1 MTVVETIFMSRITPD
16 KKIEGNRTRSNI
28 MAGILAI
35 VNIDLQST
43 LGIMLIQGEGLCPH
57 WNSKLDPNIFRDKA
71 DLAKG
76 ILNIKSRDIIPRISN
91 KADIHHKEEKNL
103 KGKFFC

>member
-1 MTVVETIFMSRITPD
+1 MTVVETIFMIRITPD

-43 LGIMLIQGEGLCPH
+43 LGIMLILAEGLCPH
-57 WNSKLDPNIFRDKA
+57 
-71 DLAKG
+71 
-76 ILNIKSRDIIPRISN
+76 
-91 KADIHHKEEKNL
+91 
-103 KGKFFC
+103 